1 MSAEGSGAALFGASA
16 ESREVGPW
24 LEILGCLIVRK
35 RALAHVG
42 GCYTNYGIGAC
53 LIAGISVEYG
63 DAEHAFLDFTGLPTQ
78 RVLYNIG

>member
-1 MSAEGSGAALFGASA
+1 VLLCLEPLCRVQGGRPLVGDFGLPHSKEAGACA
-16 ESREVGPW
+16 R
-24 LEILGCLIVRK
+24 R
-35 RALAHVG
+35 

-53 LIAGISVEYG
+53 VIAGISVEYG